1 MFFGSRVR
9 GQGVFDVEK
18 PNFAKDYAASVDN
31 LPVPVVTHEIGQY
44 AVYPD
49 LKEIDLYTGVLD
61 PLNFKGVKL
70 DLERKGLLNKADDY
84 LMASGKLAAILYKEE
99 MERAMKTPG
108 ISGFQLLDLHDFP
121 GQGTALVGLLN
132 AFGESKGVTTAE
144 EFRRSCAPVV
154 PLARFPKAVYTNNEV
169 FTAELELANYGD
181 GTIEDGELVW
191 SLTATDGAVV
201 QQGSLPVKQV
211 KLGGGQT
218 VGRLSCQLSNVGEAR
233 QLQLR
238 VALKNTDYHNS
249 WNVWVYPA
257 EQQIDYGEVVLTTT
271 LAETRQALE
280 AGKRVLY
287 NPPYKQ
293 CVGLPGKFVTV
304 FWSPVH
310 FPEQAGT
317 MGLLLDPTHPAFTH
331 FPTDS
336 HTDWQWWS
344 LATQSRTWVVDG
356 ISTQLTPLV
365 ECMDNFANNRRLTN
379 MFEANCLN
387 GELVVCSMDLQH
399 DLQAY
404 PEKKQL
410 LHSLIKYM
418 NSDAFA
424 PSATLDWNEMNRL
437 VQEDGN

>member
-18 PNFAKDYAASVDN
+18 PNFAKDYAASVDS

-70 DLERKGLLNKADDY
+70 DLERKGLLNKAEDY

-132 AFGESKGVTTAE
+132 AFWESKGVTTAE

-191 SLTATDGAVV
+191 SLTGTDGAVV
-201 QQGSLPVKQV
+201 QQGSFSVKQV

-293 CVGLPGKFVTV
+293 CVGLPGKFVPV

-331 FPTDS
+331 FPTES

-344 LATQSRTWVVDG
+344 LATQSRTWVVDS

-365 ECMDNFANNRRLTN
+365 ECVDNFANNRRLTN
-379 MFEANCLN
+379 LFEAKCLN
-387 GELVVCSMDLQH
+387 GKLVVCSMDLQH

-437 VQEDGN
+437 VQEDGK

>member
-18 PNFAKDYAASVDN
+18 PNFAKDYAASVDS

-132 AFGESKGVTTAE
+132 AFWESKGVTTAE

-181 GTIEDGELVW
+181 VTIEDGELVW

-201 QQGSLPVKQV
+201 QQGSLSVKQV

-280 AGKRVLY
+280 AASVFSTTLLINSVWDCRASSFPCSEVLCISRSRQALWVCCSTPHIRLSHISLQRVT
-287 NPPYKQ
+287 PT
-293 CVGLPGKFVTV
+293 GSGGSLPRNRALG
-304 FWSPVH
+304 
-310 FPEQAGT
+310 
-317 MGLLLDPTHPAFTH
+317 
-331 FPTDS
+331 
-336 HTDWQWWS
+336 WWT
-344 LATQSRTWVVDG
+344 ATARS
-356 ISTQLTPLV
+356 
-365 ECMDNFANNRRLTN
+365 
-379 MFEANCLN
+379 
-387 GELVVCSMDLQH
+387 
-399 DLQAY
+399 
-404 PEKKQL
+404 
-410 LHSLIKYM
+410 
-418 NSDAFA
+418 
-424 PSATLDWNEMNRL
+424 
-437 VQEDGN
+437 